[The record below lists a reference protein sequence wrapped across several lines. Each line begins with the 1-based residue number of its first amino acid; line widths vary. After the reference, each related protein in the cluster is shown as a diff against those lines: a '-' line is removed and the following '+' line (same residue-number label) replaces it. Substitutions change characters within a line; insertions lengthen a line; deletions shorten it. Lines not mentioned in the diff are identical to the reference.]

1 MARDVKN
8 ITKGFY
14 RYISRRRQAKKSV
27 PPLLNKNGQLASS
40 DMGKAEV
47 LKKCFASVFTGGL
60 APPHV
65 CQDPEDLG
73 VGERRGFHPTVGD
86 LLMKLNIYMSTGPD
100 DIHPRVLE
108 EMADV
113 AAEPLSI
120 VFEK

>member
-1 MARDVKN
+1 MRDVKDDK
-8 ITKGFY
+8 KGLH
-14 RYISRRRQAKKSV
+14 RYIDRRRHAKESV
-27 PPLLNKNGQLASS
+27 PPLMKGTGELASS
-40 DMGKAEV
+40 DMEKAEV
-47 LKKCFASVFTGGL
+47 LKKCFALVLTGGP

-86 LLMKLNIYMSTGPD
+86 LLMKLNMYTSTGPD